1 MVVCCWLAVGFYDCV
16 FWETLPS
23 LLKCNLQIM
32 SIDCFCFGKLL
43 FFFDF
48 HSWKIWSIRKGCVT
62 LQRFVLKD
70 STSTIID
77 SFEQRSKL

>member
-1 MVVCCWLAVGFYDCV
+1 VVVCCWLAVGIYGCV

-43 FFFDF
+43 
-48 HSWKIWSIRKGCVT
+48 G
-62 LQRFVLKD
+62 LLKTF
-70 STSTIID
+70 SAKKVGKVG
-77 SFEQRSKL
+77 EM